1 VNECPTSQA
10 RAARLGSGET
20 KKRKGYFQ
28 LEKSSE
34 EFPGHWR
41 RGGTKGAEDQ
51 PDVKKTATL
60 QTIKATHVESGEKER
75 ETGIRK
81 VAMVVA
87 ELTKDQK
94 VLLTSAL
101 QLIKESET
109 GVKSS
114 VVEKLEKELK
124 TKNCVLDSSEVS
136 LGDLLTVRPE
146 EASARSPTFRAPC

>member
-1 VNECPTSQA
+1 
-10 RAARLGSGET
+10 
-20 KKRKGYFQ
+20 
-28 LEKSSE
+28 
-34 EFPGHWR
+34 
-41 RGGTKGAEDQ
+41 
-51 PDVKKTATL
+51 
-60 QTIKATHVESGEKER
+60 
-75 ETGIRK
+75 
-81 VAMVVA
+81 MVVA

-146 EASARSPTFRAPC
+146 RASARSPTFRAPC